1 MSGEGD
7 SVAARRGILARI
19 RKAQGR
25 DGAEPSAAELAAVR
39 EAIARHEVGPQPPF
53 AHAPDRLAQ
62 FRKECDRLGT
72 THATVASLADVP
84 AEVAR
89 YLAAG
94 ALAPA
99 VAGWGEFA
107 ALGWAGAG
115 IEYRDRPADAG
126 DATGLTGCFC
136 AIAETGTLLL
146 LSSPAAPKLNALLPE
161 THVCVVRAARVV
173 DTMED
178 AFALMRSEAG
188 EPPRAT
194 FFVSGPSRTADI
206 EQTIVIG
213 AHGPYRVHAVIVP

>member
-1 MSGEGD
+1 MG
-7 SVAARRGILARI
+7 ARASILARI
-19 RKAQGR
+19 RQAQGR
-25 DGAEPSAAELAAVR
+25 GGAEPAPAELAAVR

-72 THATVASLADVP
+72 THAAVASLAEVP

-107 ALGWAGAG
+107 ALDWGAAG
-115 IEYRDRPADAG
+115 IAFHNRPAGRD
-126 DATGLTGCFC
+126 DATGLTGSFC
-136 AIAETGTLLL
+136 AIAETGTVLL
-146 LSSPAAPKLNALLPE
+146 LSSPATPKVTALLPE
-161 THVCVVRAARVV
+161 THVCVVRSSRLV
-173 DTMED
+173 DTMEES
-178 AFALMRSEAG
+178 FALVRAEAG
-188 EPPRAT
+188 EPPRAL

-213 AHGPYRVHAVIVP
+213 AHGPYRVHVILVES

>member
-1 MSGEGD
+1 M
-7 SVAARRGILARI
+7 AARKGILARI
-19 RKAQGR
+19 RRAQGR
-25 DGAEPSAAELAAVR
+25 DGAEPTAAELAAVR
-39 EAIARHEVGPQPPF
+39 AAIARHEVGPQPPF

-72 THATVASLADVP
+72 THAAVPSLAEVP

-107 ALGWAGAG
+107 GLDWAGAG
-115 IEYRDRPADAG
+115 IGYRNRPADAN

-161 THVCVVRAARVV
+161 THVCVVRASRVV

-178 AFALMRSEAG
+178 AFALMRAEVG

>member
-1 MSGEGD
+1 MG
-7 SVAARRGILARI
+7 ARENILARI

-25 DGAEPSAAELAAVR
+25 SGAEPTAAERAAVR

-72 THATVASLADVP
+72 THAQVASERDVP

-89 YLAAG
+89 YLAANG
-94 ALAPA
+94 LEPRL
-99 VAGWGEFA
+99 AGWGEFA
-107 ALGWAGAG
+107 GLDWAGAG
-115 IEYRDRPADAG
+115 IAFDNRPARG
-126 DATGLTGCFC
+126 DDRTGLTGCFC
-136 AIAETGTLLL
+136 AIAETGTVLL
-146 LSSPAAPKLNALLPE
+146 LSAPATPKVTALLPE
-161 THVCVVRAARVV
+161 THVCVVRTSRLV

-178 AFALMRSEAG
+178 SFALVRAEVG
-188 EPPRAT
+188 DPPRAV

-213 AHGPYRVHAVIVP
+213 AHGPYRVHVILL

>member
-1 MSGEGD
+1 MG
-7 SVAARRGILARI
+7 ARENILARI

-25 DGAEPSAAELAAVR
+25 PGAEPTAAEMAAVR

-62 FRKECDRLGT
+62 FRRECDRQGT
-72 THATVASLADVP
+72 THATVASEKDVP

-89 YLAAG
+89 YLAAAG
-94 ALAPA
+94 LAPE

-107 ALGWAGAG
+107 ALDWAGAG
-115 IEYRDRPADAG
+115 IAFRDRPARDG
-126 DATGLTGCFC
+126 DRTGLTGCFC
-136 AIAETGTLLL
+136 AIAETGTVLL
-146 LSSPAAPKLNALLPE
+146 LSSPATPKLNALLPE
-161 THVCVVRAARVV
+161 THVCVARAHRLV

-178 AFALMRSEAG
+178 SFALLRREAG
-188 EPPRAT
+188 DPPRAV

-213 AHGPYRVHAVIVP
+213 AHGPYRVHVVIAP